1 MAAKILIVDDEPDLT
16 QFLADALRLE
26 GYEIAVAHDAQV
38 GLQQVHSFGP
48 DLVLMDVMMPVVD
61 GWEMLNRLRKF
72 SDVPVIMLTAIG
84 DTEHRVHGLDIGA
97 DDYLTKPFEVKELK
111 ARIRALLRRAMVSPP
126 ESGLPLS
133 FDNGRLVIE
142 PGSYRVTIQGE
153 EVGLTRIEHQ
163 LLLYLA
169 RNAGSVMTYAQ
180 ILENVWGPGYE
191 DSQSYVKVYIRRL
204 RQKIEVDPSQP
215 RCIQTRWGIGYCMLK
230 N

>member
-1 MAAKILIVDDEPDLT
+1 MATKLLIVDDDPDLT
-16 QFLADALRLE
+16 RFLADVMLLE
-26 GYEIAVAHDAQV
+26 GYEVAVAHDVRV

-48 DLVLMDVMMPVVD
+48 DLILLDVMMPVID
-61 GWEMLNRLRKF
+61 GWEMLSRLRKF

-84 DTEHRVHGLDIGA
+84 DIEHRVHGLDIGA
-97 DDYLTKPFEVKELK
+97 DDYLTKPFEIKELK
-111 ARIRALLRRAMVSPP
+111 ARIRAILRRVAVTSP

-133 FDNGRLVIE
+133 FDNGRLAID
-142 PGSYRVTIQGE
+142 PGSYRVIVQGQ

-180 ILENVWGPGYE
+180 ILKNVWGPGYE
-191 DSQSYVKVYIRRL
+191 DSPSYVKVYVRRL

-215 RCIQTRWGIGYCMLK
+215 RCIQTRWGVGYCMAK
-230 N
+230 R

>member
-1 MAAKILIVDDEPDLT
+1 MAAKLLIVDDEPDLVK
-16 QFLADALRLE
+16 FLANALRLD
-26 GYEIAVAHDAQV
+26 GYEVAVAHDARV

-48 DLVLMDVMMPVVD
+48 DLVLLDVMMPVVD
-61 GWEMLNRLRKF
+61 GWEMLSRLRKF
-72 SDVPVIMLTAIG
+72 SDVPVIMLTAID
-84 DTEHRVHGLDIGA
+84 DTEYRVHGLDIGA

-111 ARIRALLRRAMVSPP
+111 ARIRALLRRVAVSSP
-126 ESGLPLS
+126 ESDIPLS

-142 PGSYRVTIQGE
+142 PGSYRVTVQGQ

-163 LLLYLA
+163 LLLDLA

-191 DSQSYVKVYIRRL
+191 DSPSYVKVYVRRL

-215 RCIQTRWGIGYCMLK
+215 RCIQTRWGVGYCMVK

>member
-1 MAAKILIVDDEPDLT
+1 MAAKLLIVDDEPDLRR
-16 QFLADALRLE
+16 FLADAMLLE
-26 GYEIAVAHDAQV
+26 GYEVALAQDARQ
-38 GLQQVHSFGP
+38 GLQQVDQFGP
-48 DLVLMDVMMPVVD
+48 DLILLDVMMPVID
-61 GWEMLNRLRKF
+61 GWEMLSRLRNF

-111 ARIRALLRRAMVSPP
+111 ARIRALLRRTATSATK
-126 ESGLPLS
+126 ESAPLS
-133 FDNGRLVIE
+133 FDNGRLVLD
-142 PGSYRVTIQGE
+142 PGSYRVMVEGE
-153 EVGLTRIEHQ
+153 DVSLTRIEHQ

-191 DSQSYVKVYIRRL
+191 DSPSYVKVYVRRL

-215 RCIQTRWGIGYCMLK
+215 RCIQTRWGVGYCLV
-230 N
+230 NR

>member
-1 MAAKILIVDDEPDLT
+1 MAAKLLIVDDEPDLRR
-16 QFLADALRLE
+16 FLADAMLLE
-26 GYEIAVAHDAQV
+26 GYEVALAQDARQ
-38 GLQQVHSFGP
+38 GLQQVDQFGP
-48 DLVLMDVMMPVVD
+48 DLILLDVMMPVID
-61 GWEMLNRLRKF
+61 GWEMLSRLRKF

-111 ARIRALLRRAMVSPP
+111 ARIRALLRRTATSATK
-126 ESGLPLS
+126 ESAPLS
-133 FDNGRLVIE
+133 FDNGRLVLD
-142 PGSYRVTIQGE
+142 PGSYRVMVEGE
-153 EVGLTRIEHQ
+153 DVSLTRIEHQ

-191 DSQSYVKVYIRRL
+191 DSPSYVKVYVRRL

-215 RCIQTRWGIGYCMLK
+215 RCIQTRWGVGYCLV
-230 N
+230 NR